1 MIRTLNDHLW
11 MVGSWDVLIRFDKI
25 QLMMLTCDSLRCF
38 WALLH
43 WLCKSKDGSCF
54 ALSSTSSASLRFSL
68 ACISTSDSMF
78 FSYFISTVY
87 FALEFVFLFEF
98 LFEFEFMRKWQDKSH
113 YYSYKLE
120 YTVNWTRSS

>member
-1 MIRTLNDHLW
+1 
-11 MVGSWDVLIRFDKI
+11 
-25 QLMMLTCDSLRCF
+25 
-38 WALLH
+38 
-43 WLCKSKDGSCF
+43 
-54 ALSSTSSASLRFSL
+54 
-68 ACISTSDSMF
+68 MF